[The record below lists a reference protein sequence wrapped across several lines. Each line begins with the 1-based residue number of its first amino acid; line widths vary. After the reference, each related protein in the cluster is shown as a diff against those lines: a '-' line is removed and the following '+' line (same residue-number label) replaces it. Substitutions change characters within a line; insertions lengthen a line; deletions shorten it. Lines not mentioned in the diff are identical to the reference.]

1 MYGKWYDPY
10 FYCHD
15 SVISFC
21 RCISDFFFLTFGC
34 CSCCFIFVLL
44 CRPGWQLLGSRYP
57 PASAF
62 QVAGITGTRH
72 HAWLRYFFLQPELDS
87 AKVSFCYLLPP
98 CCELAVCHFYAGL
111 YKCTVYS

>member
-1 MYGKWYDPY
+1 MENGMT
-10 FYCHD
+10 H
-15 SVISFC
+15 ISTVTIQWFLSADVFQ
-21 RCISDFFFLTFGC
+21 IFFFLTFGC